1 MNIIIPL
8 GGKGER
14 FLKEGYHDPKA
25 LIKVLNKEIL
35 FYTIDCLSIQP
46 EDHVFIVYNPYLDL
60 FQFQQKVQ
68 EKYPNIH
75 LIQLPG
81 DTKGASE
88 TVLIGVT
95 HIINHLPFQK
105 KTVLVDGDTFYLQD
119 ILQKFR
125 KIRETHNAVYYVKN
139 YEKKPHFSYIEMNE
153 QQKILRIKEKEKI
166 SDNANTGV
174 YAFDS
179 IYDLQKY
186 AKFVLDNNIVFKNE
200 CYTSCIISEMIK
212 DSFVFEG
219 IELRPEEV
227 VVLGTPEQVRYYE
240 EKAHGFLFDLDGT
253 LVITDEIYFSVWTEI
268 LKEFNIFLTKEI
280 FCSTIQGNNDKT
292 VFQNLLPNKVVD
304 VQRYSSLKDTLF
316 RKNIDKV
323 IPVEG
328 SEAFLKKVK
337 NQGHKIAVVTN
348 CNNESATAILKI
360 CGFNKYVDVLIA
372 GDQCPK
378 PKPYPD
384 PYLSA
389 CKQIGLP
396 SNKSIVFEDS
406 KVGILSGRTVQ
417 PKCLVGMKTVFTDVE
432 LKKLGVHVCIQN
444 FVDLKPEAFSLFHVD
459 FTEKLKQYI
468 LTSVS
473 SSLHITNVTVFD
485 EKIKGGYISDVVRVE
500 LEINHGHDASLNC
513 ILKLENPNET
523 KLSQMAQRLGLY
535 EREYYFYE
543 NISKY
548 INIHIP
554 KFFGLIKDHH
564 MNNIGILLEN
574 INVPG
579 TVLNL
584 NLNEEDIHVSLN
596 IVEAAAKMHAKFWNK
611 NLLTSF
617 PALMKNDDAKF
628 NPIWANYVQA
638 QWPAF
643 ISRWKY
649 LLNDTQIYLA
659 QKIVENFSSIQAQL
673 SDHNLTLLHGDIKSP
688 NLFYR
693 KYLTEENEER
703 YAPYFID
710 WQYIGCGKGIQ
721 DIVFLMIESFD
732 IQKCE
737 TVVPILKNFYYTKL
751 LQNGVQNYSL
761 EEYEK
766 DFIHSIC
773 YYPFFVSIWFGT
785 TPEEDLIDKN
795 FPFFFIQKLFNFILK
810 HVPANHFN

>member
-14 FLKEGYHDPKA
+14 FLKEGYKDPKA

-35 FYTIDCLSIQP
+35 YYTIDCLSIQP
-46 EDHVFIVYNPYLDL
+46 DDNLYIVYNPYLDL
-60 FQFQQKVQ
+60 FDFQTKVQ

-75 LIQLPG
+75 LIPLPG

-88 TVLIGVT
+88 TVLLGVNY
-95 HIINHLPFQK
+95 IISHLPYHE

-125 KIRETHNAVYYVKN
+125 KIRKTHNAVYYVKN
-139 YEKKPHFSYIEMNE
+139 YEEKPHFSYIEMDE
-153 QQKILRIKEKEKI
+153 KSKILRIKEKEKI

-212 DSFVFEG
+212 DSYVFEG

-227 VVLGTPEQVRYYE
+227 VVLGTPEQVRCYE
-240 EKAHGFLFDLDGT
+240 DKAHGFLFDLDGT

-280 FCSTIQGNNDKT
+280 FCSVIQGNNDKT
-292 VFQNLLPNKVVD
+292 VFQTLLPNKEID
-304 VQRYSSLKDTLF
+304 VKQYSIVKDKLF
-316 RKNIDKV
+316 QENIEKV
-323 IPVEG
+323 IAIEG
-328 SEAFLKKVK
+328 AANFMKQVKKL
-337 NQGHKIAVVTN
+337 GHKIAIVTN
-348 CNNESATAILKI
+348 CNEDSAVTILRL
-360 CGFNKYVDVLIA
+360 CGFQKYVDVLVP
-372 GDQCPK
+372 GNKCPK
-378 PKPYPD
+378 PKPFPD

-389 CKQIGLP
+389 CEQIGIP
-396 SNKSIVFEDS
+396 SKKCIVFEDS
-406 KVGILSGRTVQ
+406 KVGILSGRTIQ
-417 PKCLVGMKTVFTDVE
+417 PKCLVGMKTVFTEDT
-432 LKKLGVHVCIQN
+432 LTKLGVHICLDNYVNQQPD
-444 FVDLKPEAFSLFHVD
+444 FFLSYQVD
-459 FTEKLKQYI
+459 FSEKLKHYI
-468 LTSVS
+468 LASIQRN
-473 SSLHITNVTVFD
+473 ITNVTIFN
-485 EKIKGGYISDVVRVE
+485 EKIKGGYISDVLKVE
-500 LEINHGHDASLNC
+500 LEIDHGNEPSLNC

-548 INIHIP
+548 VNIHIP
-554 KFFGLIKDHH
+554 KFFGLIKDHE
-564 MNNIGILLEN
+564 MNNVGILLEN
-574 INVPG
+574 INVDG

-584 NLNEEDIHVSLN
+584 NLNDEDIHVSLN
-596 IVEAAAKMHAKFWNK
+596 IVEAAAKLHAKFWNK
-611 NLLTSF
+611 SLLTSF
-617 PALMKNDDAKF
+617 PFLMKNDDAKF
-628 NPIWANYVQA
+628 NPVWTNYVQA
-638 QWPAF
+638 QWPTF
-643 ISRWKY
+643 FSRWKY
-649 LLNDTQIYLA
+649 LLNEKQMFLA
-659 QKIVENFSSIQAQL
+659 QKIVDNFATIQAKL
-673 SDHNLTLLHGDIKSP
+673 SDNNLTLLHGDIKSP
-688 NLFYR
+688 NIFYR
-693 KYLTEENEER
+693 KYYTKENEER

-710 WQYIGCGKGIQ
+710 WQYIGCGKGVQ

-732 IQKCE
+732 IQKCDA
-737 TVVPILKNFYYTKL
+737 VVPILKNFYYLKL

-761 EEYEK
+761 LEFED
-766 DFIHSIC
+766 DFINSIC
-773 YYPFFVSIWFGT
+773 YYPFFVAIWFGT

-810 HVPANHFN
+810 FVPDTFFQ